1 MTSYFWGLAAVVA
14 CTLFVG
20 LWRALAARRRADAM
34 LSGQLAGTAA
44 VATLLLSGPDTLGV
58 TPALDLAIVAAALA
72 AVTVTAFVAFGW
84 ESPGDPDL
92 QEDADRDHA

>member
-1 MTSYFWGLAAVVA
+1 
-14 CTLFVG
+14 
-20 LWRALAARRRADAM
+20 M

-84 ESPGDPDL
+84 EAPGDPAPRK
-92 QEDADRDHA
+92 DAGCDPA